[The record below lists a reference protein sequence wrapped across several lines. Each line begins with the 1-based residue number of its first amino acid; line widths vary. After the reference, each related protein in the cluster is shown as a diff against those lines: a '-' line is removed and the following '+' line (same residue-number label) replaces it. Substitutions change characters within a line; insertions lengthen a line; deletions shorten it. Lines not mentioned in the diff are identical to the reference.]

1 MTSQIPR
8 RRQAE
13 RRGLRLW
20 NVGLVLAL
28 AFTAAVLTAGFVF
41 YAGWDLLGARQ
52 LQKQPKLDSKTLF
65 DLVKLSFGV
74 VAGAGALVA
83 LVVAYRRQR
92 VDEDGALR
100 DATRLHTE
108 RFTTAVSQ
116 LGDDSAA
123 VRLGGVHAL
132 AGLADDAPTRELRQT
147 CVDVLCAYLR
157 LPYTAE
163 ADLPAGDTS
172 AHHAYLSLREV
183 RHTVIRLVRDHLRLP
198 SEHPHSWRGL
208 HLDFTGV
215 VFDGGDFSR
224 AVFSSGTVDFTGA
237 KFSSGRVD
245 FIGAEFSGGMV
256 DFTKAV
262 FCGTKVDFYG
272 AEFSGCVVNFSG
284 AEFSGSMVNFSGAK
298 FSAGGV
304 GFTTAVFSRGMVNFS
319 KAEFSGTPVS
329 FIEAEFSGG
338 TVAFTEAK
346 FCAGTVAFSKAKFS
360 AGTVSFTRAGY
371 SGGTV
376 NFTEAEFSGG
386 TVSFIEAEFS
396 GGSVDF
402 TAANFSGGTVIL
414 AKAHFS
420 GATVAFIDAHF
431 SGGTVDFTRAQFV
444 QGTVDFGSPEFSGG
458 TVDFTLANF
467 SGGTIDYNS
476 AIFSGGAVDFT
487 LASGMCPACI
497 SLSSPMPGLTLSDPW
512 RLPA

>member
-1 MTSQIPR
+1 MISQIPR
-8 RRQAE
+8 RQQAE

-172 AHHAYLSLREV
+172 ARHAYLSLRQV
-183 RHTVIRLVRDHLRLP
+183 RHTVIRLIRDHLRLT
-198 SEHPHSWRGL
+198 SEHPHSWSGL

-215 VFDGGDFSR
+215 VFDGGDFSQSVFSGGTVDFNR
-224 AVFSSGTVDFTGA
+224 AVFSGGTVDFNRA
-237 KFSSGRVD
+237 VFSAGTVD
-245 FIGAEFSGGMV
+245 FNRAVFSAGTVDFNSAVFSAGTVDFNSAEFSGGTV
-256 DFTKAV
+256 DFKGAK
-262 FCGTKVDFYG
+262 FFYG
-272 AEFSGCVVNFSG
+272 TVAFRSAEFSGGTVDFNS
-284 AEFSGSMVNFSGAK
+284 AEFSGGTFD
-298 FSAGGV
+298 
-304 GFTTAVFSRGMVNFS
+304 FTR
-319 KAEFSGTPVS
+319 
-329 FIEAEFSGG
+329 AEFSGG
-338 TVAFTEAK
+338 TVAFTLAE
-346 FCAGTVAFSKAKFS
+346 FSAGMVGFRSAKFS
-360 AGTVSFTRAGY
+360 GSTVDYTLAKFSGGAVDYTLAKFSGGAVDYTQAKISGGFVDFIRARFVGSTVGFIAAEI

-376 NFTEAEFSGG
+376 NFTAAVFTGG
-386 TVSFIEAEFS
+386 TI
-396 GGSVDF
+396 DF
-402 TAANFSGGTVIL
+402 TAAVFAGGTVN
-414 AKAHFS
+414 
-420 GATVAFIDAHF
+420 
-431 SGGTVDFTRAQFV
+431 FTMAL
-444 QGTVDFGSPEFSGG
+444 GSRPTG
-458 TVDFTLANF
+458 V
-467 SGGTIDYNS
+467 
-476 AIFSGGAVDFT
+476 
-487 LASGMCPACI
+487 P
-497 SLSSPMPGLTLSDPW
+497 SSPSGPVLIT
-512 RLPA
+512 PAGW